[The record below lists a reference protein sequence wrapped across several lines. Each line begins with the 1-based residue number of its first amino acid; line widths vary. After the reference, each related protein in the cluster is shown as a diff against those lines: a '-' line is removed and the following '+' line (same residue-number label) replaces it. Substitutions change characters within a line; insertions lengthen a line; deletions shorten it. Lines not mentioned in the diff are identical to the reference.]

1 MPLAAL
7 PQIQI
12 PSVSAVANVGPAM
25 AASDHELMV
34 AVRAGDLARL
44 GDLFERHHRPLYGFF
59 VRLTNQPALAEDL
72 VQVVFQ
78 RLLKYRH
85 TYRGE
90 GRFGAWIYHVARMV
104 AADHFRRQARH
115 ATPTDPADLA
125 AFPDPGAAPDASAAT
140 ADDLALLRTALTHLD
155 LADREILVLSR
166 LQHLAHAEIARL
178 CDCSVGAVKVRVH
191 RALLELRATYFKLRR
206 EPAA

>member
-12 PSVSAVANVGPAM
+12 PSVPAAANVGPAM

-34 AVRAGDLARL
+34 AVRSGDLARL

-59 VRLTNQPALAEDL
+59 VRLTNQPTLAEDL
-72 VQVVFQ
+72 VQTVFQ
-78 RLLKYRH
+78 RLLTYRH

-115 ATPTDPADLA
+115 ATPTDPAALPDL
-125 AFPDPGAAPDASAAT
+125 PDSAAT
-140 ADDLALLRTALTHLD
+140 PDTRAATTDDLDLLRTALTHLD
-155 LADREILVLSR
+155 VADREILILSR
-166 LQHLAHAEIARL
+166 LQNLAHAEIARL

-206 EPAA
+206 EPTA